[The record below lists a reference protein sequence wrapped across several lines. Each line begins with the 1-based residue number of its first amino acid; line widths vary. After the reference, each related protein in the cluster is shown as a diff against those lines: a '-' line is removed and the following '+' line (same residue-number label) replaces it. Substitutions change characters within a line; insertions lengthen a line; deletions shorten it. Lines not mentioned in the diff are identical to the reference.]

1 MKLLKKAIIYTVYST
16 IGLLLTASTAF
27 SEVLVEKT
35 FRAGSE
41 AEAVLD
47 LTARV
52 PGTSWR
58 ESGSEAATVTIF
70 VDGQYH
76 QDLILHSG
84 HKRFTYSVLLGRV
97 AAGEHMFRIEVNR
110 KLSAAGA
117 KTVHIDDAVVSMVG
131 RDDPRFAGIAHT
143 PFLYARTNTIGK
155 FSDIPLLM
163 YYETI
168 DDGGKISLRYTV
180 IFSNE
185 DGGTQTSALMS
196 RWGRTTDIEWVIE
209 TKLDRKIGVPAMIF
223 QGVNHETTIFSGRM
237 EADHPLLRVA
247 SDNNNFSDVGVTGVR
262 FTLNPIAVDLSR
274 SSREEVMDRH
284 PWTYQVMAEEMLR
297 EGKLTNERTLGKR
310 IADLRNYLYLDAESV
325 QKDGSAISFSV
336 KLKNDPTWYN
346 SDQGIGSYRIDRS
359 GFYRTTIRLPRRI
372 AAGEIEQV
380 AVACGLPGNPRTE
393 EDNQKAS
400 TARCDL
406 KSVNKMFLLDDQYQ
420 PAAPLSIR
428 LKPAT
433 LTFGT
438 TMVLEEDKS
447 PR

>member
-1 MKLLKKAIIYTVYST
+1 MLALIILKTNV
-16 IGLLLTASTAF
+16 F
-27 SEVLVEKT
+27 SQTLIEKT
-35 FRAGSE
+35 FRADLESE
-41 AEAVLD
+41 AILD
-47 LTARV
+47 LTAVV

-58 ESGSEAATVTIF
+58 ESGSEAATVTIL

-84 HKRFTYSVLLGRV
+84 HKHFTYSVLLGRV
-97 AAGEHMFRIEVNR
+97 GAGEHRLRIEVNR

-117 KTVHIDDAVVSMVG
+117 KTVMIDDARVSLVG

-143 PFLYARTNTIGK
+143 PILYARTNTIGK

-168 DDGGKISLRYTV
+168 DDGAGKSLRYTV

-209 TKLDRKIGVPAMIF
+209 TKLNKKIGIPSSIF
-223 QGVNHETTIFSGRM
+223 QGVNHVTTIFSGRT

-247 SDNNNFSDVGVTGVR
+247 SDNNNFSDVGVSGVR

-274 SSREEVMDRH
+274 SSREEVMDSH

-297 EGKLTNERTLGKR
+297 EGKLTGERTLGKR
-310 IADLRNYLYLDAESV
+310 IADLRNYLYLDAESD

-393 EDNQKAS
+393 EDNQRAS

-428 LKPAT
+428 IKPVT

-438 TMVLEEDKS
+438 TVVLEEDKT